1 MTQPFASDGAD
12 QTPNDADAPFEP
24 VYFAFNQAE
33 AEYII
38 SYLDSSDIQAETEP
52 DEEHPGMF
60 WVLVPAADKRT
71 ALQIV
76 AHERE
81 GKLDEK
87 GVEAIR
93 TAMGFSGGQI
103 TAITMWSLL
112 LLLILLVAAF
122 LMRQ

>member
-1 MTQPFASDGAD
+1 MTQTSASGNADPTPEDAGAP
-12 QTPNDADAPFEP
+12 TEP

-38 SYLDSSDIQAETEP
+38 SYLDSADVEAETEP

-60 WVLVPAADKRT
+60 WVLVPAADVCR
-71 ALQIV
+71 ALQAI

-93 TAMGFSGGQI
+93 TAMGFSGGQM
-103 TAITMWSLL
+103 TAITVWSLL
-112 LLLILLVAAF
+112 LLVIVLLAALF
-122 LMRQ
+122 LRH